1 MIMTTDITRLPNAW
15 LDEFDSLTLTIQKRH
30 IYALRY
36 YARMT
41 YGRDFD
47 FEPFIFDL
55 LRQLA
60 KEVDVPITRAAL
72 LQNMYENQKEE
83 REELIRQY
91 SEEAEDT
98 PAKADLVDRIRILNS
113 WIAPKL

>member
-1 MIMTTDITRLPNAW
+1 MTTDITKLPNAW
-15 LDEFDSLTLTIQKRH
+15 LDEFDNLTLMIQKRE

-47 FEPFIFDL
+47 IEPFIIDL

-83 REELIRQY
+83 REALLRQY
-91 SEEAEDT
+91 SEETGNSPE
-98 PAKADLVDRIRILNS
+98 KESLVDRIRMLNA